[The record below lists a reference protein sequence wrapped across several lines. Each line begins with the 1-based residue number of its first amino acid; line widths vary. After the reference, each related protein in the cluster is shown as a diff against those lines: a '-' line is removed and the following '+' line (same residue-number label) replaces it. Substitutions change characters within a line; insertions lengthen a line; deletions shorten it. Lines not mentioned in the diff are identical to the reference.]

1 MYLEQ
6 IIYATKQVFLYGP
19 NRFFTERNSKMP
31 LTPMIET
38 IICRFILSN
47 LHTSLYCGVARC
59 VCANNLEFTAGG
71 DNGVNK
77 TLKVKEMMPG

>member
-1 MYLEQ
+1 M
-6 IIYATKQVFLYGP
+6 
-19 NRFFTERNSKMP
+19 M
-31 LTPMIET
+31 ET
-38 IICRFILSN
+38 IIYHYVLNN